1 MDQIGLSLSHTYRAP
16 CTASL
21 RNTVIDPST
30 SLHGKRW
37 TSPCGHRFFRH
48 GRTQLTAQPP
58 QPSTWISPV
67 SSPAGASLG
76 TTTALAA
83 VAAVAAP
90 DTATAG
96 VAPRR
101 SCLMSCSSWRRP
113 FSSARSKLLSLRTTS
128 MTSAEMAEVE
138 MRFFRGLGTLS
149 GRNLSWEGV
158 ALKSA
163 TTFRKCVTANTSN
176 YTYKRMN

>member
-1 MDQIGLSLSHTYRAP
+1 MTYPKWIKLAFRYPTRTVHRARQVSATQSLIHPPAYTANAELSH
-16 CTASL
+16 CS
-21 RNTVIDPST
+21 
-30 SLHGKRW
+30 
-37 TSPCGHRFFRH
+37 HRFFRH

-76 TTTALAA
+76 TTALAA

-90 DTATAG
+90 DAATAG

-128 MTSAEMAEVE
+128 MTSFQL
-138 MRFFRGLGTLS
+138 RWLRS
-149 GRNLSWEGV
+149 
-158 ALKSA
+158 K
-163 TTFRKCVTANTSN
+163 
-176 YTYKRMN
+176 